1 MRHNTNK
8 KTFSL
13 FAIATAFIVMALAS
27 ACGGKTDRADGTDT
41 VRLKRLSQIDDSI
54 VKRVPNMEAI
64 VHQGMKN
71 AKDSITYYEYYLR
84 LARIYWLSTEPE
96 RVDVCVSRIE
106 AFCKREMQTKEG
118 SRNMPRLNSLLAGAY
133 NCLAAVNHNFHRDR
147 EVSVPMYKKA
157 LSLLCNSDRK
167 EEMPKTYANLGDAYI
182 QCSDIP
188 EAARCYR
195 RALFLVDSLRMPEQ
209 ENVTLYMGLAQI
221 YLTLGDERNA
231 LKYYRATEKHY
242 SDMTP
247 AMQSYYLCNCG
258 NFYYFTKDYP
268 SALKMFL
275 RMKRQLEDNKLQD
288 HFDMYLCNLNSAA
301 F

>member
-1 MRHNTNK
+1 MRHYTNK
-8 KTFSL
+8 NSFRL

-64 VHQGMKN
+64 VHQGMKT

-96 RVDVCVSRIE
+96 RVDACVRRIE
-106 AFCKREMQTKEG
+106 AFCMREMQTKEG
-118 SRNMPRLNSLLAGAY
+118 ERNMPRLNSLLAGAY

-157 LSLLCNSDRK
+157 LSLLRNSDSK

-275 RMKRQLEDNKLQD
+275 RMKRQLEDNKL
-288 HFDMYLCNLNSAA
+288 
-301 F
+301 

>member
-1 MRHNTNK
+1 
-8 KTFSL
+8 
-13 FAIATAFIVMALAS
+13 
-27 ACGGKTDRADGTDT
+27 
-41 VRLKRLSQIDDSI
+41 
-54 VKRVPNMEAI
+54 MEAI
-64 VHQGMKN
+64 VHQGMKT

-96 RVDVCVSRIE
+96 RVDACVRRIE
-106 AFCKREMQTKEG
+106 AFCMREMQTKEG
-118 SRNMPRLNSLLAGAY
+118 ERNMPRLNSLLAGAY

-157 LSLLCNSDRK
+157 LSLLRNSDSK

-275 RMKRQLEDNKLQD
+275 RMKRQLEDNKL
-288 HFDMYLCNLNSAA
+288 
-301 F
+301 

>member
-8 KTFSL
+8 NSFRL
-13 FAIATAFIVMALAS
+13 FAIATAFIVMALTS

-96 RVDVCVSRIE
+96 RVDACVRRIE

-118 SRNMPRLNSLLAGAY
+118 GQNKPRLNSLLAGAY

-147 EVSVPMYKKA
+147 EVSVPM
-157 LSLLCNSDRK
+157 
-167 EEMPKTYANLGDAYI
+167 
-182 QCSDIP
+182 
-188 EAARCYR
+188 
-195 RALFLVDSLRMPEQ
+195 V
-209 ENVTLYMGLAQI
+209 
-221 YLTLGDERNA
+221 
-231 LKYYRATEKHY
+231 
-242 SDMTP
+242 
-247 AMQSYYLCNCG
+247 
-258 NFYYFTKDYP
+258 
-268 SALKMFL
+268 
-275 RMKRQLEDNKLQD
+275 
-288 HFDMYLCNLNSAA
+288 
-301 F
+301 